1 MADII
6 IDGVTYKEEDLSAYL
21 KNIIIARQEIQQ
33 SRARHT
39 IEIEKIDV
47 LTSYYNDKIKE
58 EIAKINK
65 K

>member
-1 MADII
+1 MADIT

-21 KNIIIARQEIQQ
+21 KNIILARQEIQQ
-33 SRARHT
+33 SRIRHT

-47 LTSYYNDKIKE
+47 LTNYYNDKIKE
-58 EIAKINK
+58 EIAKIK

>member
-6 IDGVTYKEEDLSAYL
+6 IDGITYKEEELSVYL
-21 KNIIIARQEIQQ
+21 KNIILARQEIQQ
-33 SRARHT
+33 SRTRHT

-58 EIAKINK
+58 EIAKIK

>member
-6 IDGVTYKEEDLSAYL
+6 IDGVTYKEEELSVYL
-21 KNIIIARQEIQQ
+21 KNIILARQEIQQ
-33 SRARHT
+33 SKIRHT

-58 EIAKINK
+58 EIVKIK

>member
-6 IDGVTYKEEDLSAYL
+6 IDGVTYKEEELTNYL
-21 KNIIIARQEIQQ
+21 KNIILARQEIQQ
-33 SRARHT
+33 SRIRHT

-47 LTSYYNDKIKE
+47 LTNYYNDKIKE
-58 EIAKINK
+58 EIAKIK

>member
-1 MADII
+1 MADIT
-6 IDGVTYKEEDLSAYL
+6 IDGIVYKEEELTNYL
-21 KNIIIARQEIQQ
+21 KNIILARQEIQQ
-33 SRARHT
+33 SRTRHT

-58 EIAKINK
+58 EVAKIK

>member
-6 IDGVTYKEEDLSAYL
+6 IDGVTYKEEELSVYL
-21 KNIIIARQEIQQ
+21 KNVIVARQEIQQ

-47 LTSYYNDKIKE
+47 LTEYYNNKIKE
-58 EIAKINK
+58 EIAKIK

>member
-6 IDGVTYKEEDLSAYL
+6 IDGVTYKEEDLGVYL

-33 SRARHT
+33 SRIRHT

-47 LTSYYNDKIKE
+47 LTNYYNDKIKE
-58 EIAKINK
+58 EIAKIK

>member
-6 IDGVTYKEEDLSAYL
+6 IDGITYKEEDLSVYL
-21 KNIIIARQEIQQ
+21 KNIILARQEIQQ
-33 SRARHT
+33 SRIRHT

-47 LTSYYNDKIKE
+47 LTSYYNEKIKE
-58 EIAKINK
+58 EITKIK

>member
-33 SRARHT
+33 SRIRHT

-47 LTSYYNDKIKE
+47 LTNYYNDKIKE
-58 EIAKINK
+58 EIAKIK

>member
-6 IDGVTYKEEDLSAYL
+6 IDGITYKEEELSVYL
-21 KNIIIARQEIQQ
+21 KNIILARQEIQQ
-33 SRARHT
+33 SRIRHT

-47 LTSYYNDKIKE
+47 LTNYYNDKIKE
-58 EIAKINK
+58 EIAKIK

>member
-6 IDGVTYKEEDLSAYL
+6 IDGITYKEEDLSTYL
-21 KNIIIARQEIQQ
+21 KNVIMARQEIQQ

-47 LTSYYNDKIKE
+47 LTEYYNNKIKE
-58 EIAKINK
+58 EIAKIK

>member
-1 MADII
+1 MADIT
-6 IDGVTYKEEDLSAYL
+6 IDGVVYKEEELSVYL
-21 KNIIIARQEIQQ
+21 KNVIMARQETQQ
-33 SRARHT
+33 SRTRHT

-47 LTSYYNDKIKE
+47 LTEYYNNKIKE

>member
-6 IDGVTYKEEDLSAYL
+6 IDGVTYKEEELTNYL
-21 KNIIIARQEIQQ
+21 KNIILARQEIQQ
-33 SRARHT
+33 SRIRHT

-47 LTSYYNDKIKE
+47 LTNYYNEKIKE
-58 EIAKINK
+58 EIAKIK

>member
-6 IDGVTYKEEDLSAYL
+6 IDGVTYKEEDLSVYL
-21 KNIIIARQEIQQ
+21 KNIILARQEIQQ
-33 SRARHT
+33 SRIRHT

-47 LTSYYNDKIKE
+47 LTNYYNDKIKE
-58 EIAKINK
+58 EIVKIK

>member
-1 MADII
+1 MADIT
-6 IDGVTYKEEDLSAYL
+6 IDGVTYKEEDLSVYL
-21 KNIIIARQEIQQ
+21 KNVIMARQEIQQ
-33 SRARHT
+33 SRTRHT

-58 EIAKINK
+58 EIAKIK

>member
-6 IDGVTYKEEDLSAYL
+6 IDGVTYKEEELSVYL
-21 KNIIIARQEIQQ
+21 KNIILARQEIQQ
-33 SRARHT
+33 SRIRHT

-47 LTSYYNDKIKE
+47 LTNYYNDKIKE
-58 EIAKINK
+58 EIAKIK

>member
-6 IDGVTYKEEDLSAYL
+6 IDGVTYKEEDLGTYL
-21 KNIIIARQEIQQ
+21 KNVIMARQEIQQ
-33 SRARHT
+33 SRTRHT

-58 EIAKINK
+58 EIAKIK

>member
-6 IDGVTYKEEDLSAYL
+6 IDGVSYKEENLSSYL

-33 SRARHT
+33 SRIRHT

-47 LTSYYNDKIKE
+47 LTSYYNEKIKE

-65 K
+65 

>member
-6 IDGVTYKEEDLSAYL
+6 IDGITYKEEELTNYL
-21 KNIIIARQEIQQ
+21 KNIILARQEIQQ
-33 SRARHT
+33 SRIRHT

-47 LTSYYNDKIKE
+47 LTNYYNDKIKE
-58 EIAKINK
+58 EIAKIK

>member
-6 IDGVTYKEEDLSAYL
+6 IDGVTYKEEELSAYL
-21 KNIIIARQEIQQ
+21 KNIILARQEIQQ
-33 SRARHT
+33 SRIRHT

-47 LTSYYNDKIKE
+47 LTNYYNDKIKE
-58 EIAKINK
+58 EIAKIK

>member
-6 IDGVTYKEEDLSAYL
+6 IDGVTYKEEELGVYL

-33 SRARHT
+33 SRIRHT

-58 EIAKINK
+58 EVVKIK

>member
-6 IDGVTYKEEDLSAYL
+6 IDGVNYKEENLSAYL

-33 SRARHT
+33 SRVRHT

-65 K
+65 

>member
-1 MADII
+1 MADIT
-6 IDGVTYKEEDLSAYL
+6 IDGVVYKEEELSVYL
-21 KNIIIARQEIQQ
+21 KNIILARQEIQQ
-33 SRARHT
+33 SRIRHT

-58 EIAKINK
+58 EIAKIK

>member
-1 MADII
+1 MADVI
-6 IDGVTYKEEDLSAYL
+6 IDGVTYKEEDLSVYL
-21 KNIIIARQEIQQ
+21 KNVIVARQEIQQ

-47 LTSYYNDKIKE
+47 LTEYYNNKIKE
-58 EIAKINK
+58 EIAKIK

>member
-6 IDGVTYKEEDLSAYL
+6 IDGITYKEEELSVYL
-21 KNIIIARQEIQQ
+21 KNIILARQEIQQ
-33 SRARHT
+33 SRTRHT

-58 EIAKINK
+58 EVAKIK